1 MLWIIILLIIII
13 AILLTF
19 IIRYKRDIN
28 SISNQIIKSKG
39 EYTNI
44 RMNTLDKDIEDL
56 VISINEL
63 FENNQKKY
71 VKIEHREEELRRSI
85 ANLSHDLRT
94 PLTSIM
100 GYIQLIKA
108 DKLTKEDREKYVY
121 IVHKRT
127 ETLQSLISSF
137 YELSRIESSEYKFNL
152 KAVNLSN
159 LLYETVALYY
169 DDFVKNNIEPEI
181 KVDKNVH
188 QIITDE
194 KAVMRIFSNLVS
206 NVIKHGERK
215 VIIEL
220 RQENGYIVTEFKNN
234 VQGLKEE
241 DVVHLFDRF
250 FTVDLARS
258 DKNTGL
264 GLSIT
269 KALVEQLGHEIEAIL
284 DNEILT
290 IKVKWSG
297 KSGL

>member
-1 MLWIIILLIIII
+1 
-13 AILLTF
+13 
-19 IIRYKRDIN
+19 
-28 SISNQIIKSKG
+28 
-39 EYTNI
+39 
-44 RMNTLDKDIEDL
+44 MNTLDKDIEDL